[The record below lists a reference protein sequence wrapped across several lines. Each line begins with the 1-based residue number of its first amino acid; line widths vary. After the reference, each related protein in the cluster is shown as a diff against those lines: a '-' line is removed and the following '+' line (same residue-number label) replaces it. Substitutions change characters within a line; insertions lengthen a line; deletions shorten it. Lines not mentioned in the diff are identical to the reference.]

1 MGRTRDSVQID
12 KYAFENICMANG
24 TNSTEVS
31 ERMGKSH
38 AYMYQVLRGG
48 GYMRRTD
55 YENLKGLL
63 RVTDSDL
70 VKAVPVQR
78 SDEVES
84 IYQPVPVKKKTN
96 IFTLDEENQEFVDLL
111 ANISGAEKSALVNG
125 IVKAYRLGSAAYEA
139 LAAITSEAEA
149 LAN

>member
-1 MGRTRDSVQID
+1 MSRTRDAVQID

-24 TNSTEVS
+24 TNSKEVS
-31 ERMGKSH
+31 ERLGKSH
-38 AYMYQVLRGG
+38 AYMYQVLSNG
-48 GYMRRTD
+48 GYMRRQD

-96 IFTLDEENQEFVDLL
+96 VFTLDEDNQEFVDFL

-149 LAN
+149 LTN

>member
-1 MGRTRDSVQID
+1 MSRTKDAVQID

-24 TNSTEVS
+24 TNHKEVS
-31 ERMGKSH
+31 ERLGKSH
-38 AYMYQVLRGG
+38 AYMYQVLSNG

-139 LAAITSEAEA
+139 IAAITSEAEE
-149 LAN
+149 LTN